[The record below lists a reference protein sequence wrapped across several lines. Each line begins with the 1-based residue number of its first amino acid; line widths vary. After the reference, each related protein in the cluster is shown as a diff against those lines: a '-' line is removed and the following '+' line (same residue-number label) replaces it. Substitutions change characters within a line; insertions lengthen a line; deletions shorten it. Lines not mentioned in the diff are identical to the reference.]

1 MSDTQDKRDGSG
13 TIRQMDVLEP
23 ELIFGLVG
31 PLGSNIDAAQE
42 ALQSELKKV
51 GYNPVLIHITK
62 DCKLIIPEIEN
73 NKTETF
79 EQKIDLMNKI
89 VESSEKMDF
98 LARISIAIIASRRVL
113 INASRGLSPRHSQ
126 EFQAPKTAYIIR
138 QLKRQQEVTT
148 LQKVYGK
155 KFIQVSVVVSEFEQ
169 NQSVMS
175 IIGREYPELSQFDRA
190 EKSRKLIA
198 RDREESGVDYGQGLI
213 NVHHSGDV
221 FVAGSSNNI
230 SEQIARFIEAFFG
243 SNFISPTKD
252 EFGSQ
257 LAKTASLR
265 SLDLSRQVGAAI
277 MSPDGDIITLGSN
290 EVPKPLGGNYWC
302 DDDFPQR
309 DIERGVEPN
318 KLETTRL
325 IHDFIHALS
334 KLDELNF
341 EPSDVLKNPKL
352 SHVLKDAFISDITE
366 YGRITHAEMS
376 ALSDAARLGRSTA
389 GATIYVTTF
398 PCHNCAKHLIAAGIR
413 RIVYI
418 EPYTKSKAFELSSD
432 ALSIDI
438 NCEKKVLVEHFVG
451 ISPRRYRDIFEK
463 SKKRRDDQNRI
474 KRWQFDA
481 PTPMIEDKTGTHT
494 MIEEQTLVGL
504 DKLLEIVSA
513 KIKKPPE

>member
-31 PLGSNIDAAQE
+31 PLGRNIDAAQE

-302 DDDFPQR
+302 DDDFPQ
-309 DIERGVEPN
+309 EG
-318 KLETTRL
+318 
-325 IHDFIHALS
+325 
-334 KLDELNF
+334 
-341 EPSDVLKNPKL
+341 
-352 SHVLKDAFISDITE
+352 
-366 YGRITHAEMS
+366 Y
-376 ALSDAARLGRSTA
+376 
-389 GATIYVTTF
+389 
-398 PCHNCAKHLIAAGIR
+398 
-413 RIVYI
+413 
-418 EPYTKSKAFELSSD
+418 
-432 ALSIDI
+432 
-438 NCEKKVLVEHFVG
+438 
-451 ISPRRYRDIFEK
+451 
-463 SKKRRDDQNRI
+463 
-474 KRWQFDA
+474 
-481 PTPMIEDKTGTHT
+481 
-494 MIEEQTLVGL
+494 
-504 DKLLEIVSA
+504 
-513 KIKKPPE
+513 